1 MVYNVFPVLTE
12 VELNLPIYLTSIG
25 RWVHQDN
32 ITREQG
38 FPDFQWI
45 QCIDG
50 EGCLEVDGRKYR
62 VGRGQGMLLFPNES
76 HHYYP
81 ISDIWAVTWITFNGK
96 HLRDMMTAL
105 NFVRSEALYV
115 TNPDMTLKRMYEV
128 ITLIET
134 SDSMRMV
141 DISALC
147 YQLLLD
153 LLKYSSATDIK
164 SKQQHMDQLLPAIQL
179 IEAQYSQSI
188 TLAEIAEQLKV
199 TPQYACHL
207 FQQSLGMRPFE
218 YITKVRLRKAKEMLV
233 QQPHRQVH
241 EIGAQVGYEHPSYF
255 IKVFKQHEGV
265 TPSVFRS
272 IHRE

>member
-1 MVYNVFPVLTE
+1 
-12 VELNLPIYLTSIG
+12 
-25 RWVHQDN
+25 
-32 ITREQG
+32 
-38 FPDFQWI
+38 
-45 QCIDG
+45 
-50 EGCLEVDGRKYR
+50 
-62 VGRGQGMLLFPNES
+62 
-76 HHYYP
+76 
-81 ISDIWAVTWITFNGK
+81 
-96 HLRDMMTAL
+96 
-105 NFVRSEALYV
+105 
-115 TNPDMTLKRMYEV
+115 
-128 ITLIET
+128 
-134 SDSMRMV
+134 
-141 DISALC
+141 
-147 YQLLLD
+147 
-153 LLKYSSATDIK
+153 LKYSSATDIK

-179 IEAQYSQSI
+179 IEAQCSQSI
-188 TLAEIAEQLKV
+188 TLAEVAEQLKV